1 MKTIIF
7 LLILSLAFAYYLFKK
22 SKSNFFGKSEKDLKI
37 EFKLLQ
43 QVLSDYNFTRSEIK
57 DFEDAFVYFF
67 LNPLEF
73 DGATIVRDFYTINN
87 LDAPAMVH
95 DYSYIHAKN
104 TKDRIKAD
112 KQYLKNMLQLGVH
125 PISAYLRAY
134 TLQTINYS
142 GIYNIFKLFTK

>member
-1 MKTIIF
+1 MKIF
-7 LLILSLAFAYYLFKK
+7 LILLILTLAIVYLYKK
-22 SKSNFFGKSEKDLKI
+22 SKSNFFLKSEDDLKTD
-37 EFKLLQ
+37 FKLLQ
-43 QVLSDYNFTRSEIK
+43 QVLLDYNFTRTEIK

-112 KQYLKNMLQLGVH
+112 KQYLKYMLQLNTH
-125 PISAYLRAY
+125 PISAYTRAY
-134 TLQTINYS
+134 TLMAINYS